1 MPASDSQS
9 PDRWTVTRPDEE
21 TRPRGSKE
29 SLQSAIARLGPFK
42 HKFHEQSERAGDC
55 LGMDGRIALSEELAF
70 ERIWLLANTF
80 NSHESLEQH
89 APRNSEVARNLQ
101 EITVLAEAFSCLLS
115 SLDDITRHRLQT
127 GGSGINTFTEVIE
140 YPLMET
146 ADVAG
151 LPMPG
156 EASLYP
162 MSDTWVNRLGALS
175 EYATSVL
182 ETFLI
187 SQGKRSLED
196 LDKGGNTNL
205 YKASYGSARWAFVNE
220 GWYLYELFKPGGA
233 SGTEGGPFHLFLLDV
248 FEYATGLDPEDESKL
263 SYWLKRMSKINRE
276 YHQIIEQSDALR
288 KEQEALWNSPSGMT
302 SEEIQ
307 RRLDEIA
314 SKLLAAEHRRLE
326 LWTLKFP
333 YSYPQQKAG

>member
-9 PDRWTVTRPDEE
+9 LDRWTVTRPDEE
-21 TRPRGSKE
+21 TAPRGSKE
-29 SLQSAIARLGPFK
+29 SLQSAITRLGPFK
-42 HKFHEQSERAGDC
+42 HKSHEESERAGDC
-55 LGMDGRIALSEELAF
+55 FGIDGRIALSEELAF
-70 ERIWLLANTF
+70 ERIWILAKTLNI
-80 NSHESLEQH
+80 HLSLEQN

-101 EITVLAEAFSCLLS
+101 EIAGLAELLSHQLS

-140 YPLMET
+140 YPLMEA

-156 EASLYP
+156 EANLYP
-162 MSDTWVNRLGALS
+162 MSDTWVNRLHALS
-175 EYATSVL
+175 EYATAVL
-182 ETFLI
+182 EIFLI
-187 SQGKRSLED
+187 SKGKRSLDD

-205 YKASYGSARWAFVNE
+205 YKASFGSARWAFVNE

-276 YHQIIEQSDALR
+276 YNQIIEQSDALR
-288 KEQEALWNSPSGMT
+288 KEQKALWNSRWDMT
-302 SEEIQ
+302 SQEMQ

-314 SKLLAAEHRRLE
+314 SKLLACERRRLE
-326 LWTLKFP
+326 LWTLKYP
-333 YSYPQQKAG
+333 YSYSQKKAG